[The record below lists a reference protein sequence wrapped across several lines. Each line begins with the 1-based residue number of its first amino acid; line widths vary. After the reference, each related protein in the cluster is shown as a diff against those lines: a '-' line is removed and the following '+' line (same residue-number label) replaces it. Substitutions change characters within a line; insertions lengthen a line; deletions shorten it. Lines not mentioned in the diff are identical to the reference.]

1 MYKVSRSNRDLSL
14 AAAVVFASTV
24 FFSIMLKPNNYG
36 SLVEYLGYFLSILIV
51 VWNLCESK
59 LPILMLSVNNDS
71 LKLNRN
77 TFDHN
82 SVIKIET
89 KEFDKSVIIH
99 LQNSR
104 KPIIIKS
111 GEGVYPNLL
120 VDLRKWSSANSIDFV
135 VLQQT

>member
-24 FFSIMLKPNNYG
+24 FFSIMSKSNNYG
-36 SLVEYLGYFLSILIV
+36 SLVEYLGYIISILIV
-51 VWNLCESK
+51 VWNLSESK
-59 LPILMLSVNNDS
+59 FPILTLSVNKDS

-111 GEGVYPNLL
+111 GEGVYPSLL
-120 VDLRKWSSANSIDFV
+120 VDLRKWSSANSIDFI

>member
-24 FFSIMLKPNNYG
+24 FFSIMSKSNNHG
-36 SLVEYLGYFLSILIV
+36 SLVEYLGYFISILIV
-51 VWNLCESK
+51 VWNLSESK
-59 LPILMLSVNNDS
+59 LPVFTLSVNKDS

-120 VDLRKWSSANSIDFV
+120 VDLRKWSSANSIDFG
-135 VLQQT
+135 VLR